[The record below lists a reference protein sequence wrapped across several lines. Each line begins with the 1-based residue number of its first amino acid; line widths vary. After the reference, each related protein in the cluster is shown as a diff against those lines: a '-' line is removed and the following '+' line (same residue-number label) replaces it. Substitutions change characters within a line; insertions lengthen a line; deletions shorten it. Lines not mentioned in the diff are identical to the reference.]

1 MTMVMIMAMIT
12 MMLMA
17 TTTPPPPHPYPQELL
32 ATASYTG
39 AWVSFVGIMGVDG
52 IIWGEKALGRGD
64 GGVVVPLGTFKEEKE
79 NGGLNIESKSFSVN
93 F

>member
-12 MMLMA
+12 MILMA
-17 TTTPPPPHPYPQELL
+17 TTPPPPPHPYPQELL

-64 GGVVVPLGTFKEEKE
+64 GGVVVPLGIFKEQKE
-79 NGGLNIESKSFSVN
+79 NRGLNIESKSFSVI

>member
-52 IIWGEKALGRGD
+52 II
-64 GGVVVPLGTFKEEKE
+64 
-79 NGGLNIESKSFSVN
+79 
-93 F
+93 